1 MPQITHFYT
10 QGPSSAVAISAM
22 PTCWQR
28 PAKMSK
34 GGQLQL
40 VSLMAVKS
48 INCTAS
54 KDEELIEN
62 SPTLQNAMC
71 FLLTV
76 LFSFSDSYIRGCT
89 VLDSVGQGL
98 HLAGISNLS
107 VDSNVFYNISGH
119 GLLLGKC
126 GRKISIQHVTA
137 TCANDHLHE
146 NVFGEK
152 DP

>member
-76 LFSFSDSYIRGCT
+76 LFSFQTLTYVAALFWTPLAKDSIWPGSQTSVWT
-89 VLDSVGQGL
+89 VMSSITFQAMGFYWVSA
-98 HLAGISNLS
+98 AGKYLSNM
-107 VDSNVFYNISGH
+107 
-119 GLLLGKC
+119 
-126 GRKISIQHVTA
+126 
-137 TCANDHLHE
+137 
-146 NVFGEK
+146 
-152 DP
+152 